1 MSAAQQDMKNGNYC
15 LGLYQKDEK
24 NKFVLNKLLL
34 VVAGE
39 VVDSVEVL
47 SEVVVITWST
57 HCIVMEIDMYAKK
70 IYVIKGFFYGKKLF
84 LDMEEFINCQRY

>member
-24 NKFVLNKLLL
+24 NKFVLKKLLL

-47 SEVVVITWST
+47 SEVVVIT
-57 HCIVMEIDMYAKK
+57 
-70 IYVIKGFFYGKKLF
+70 
-84 LDMEEFINCQRY
+84 